1 MNNMSE
7 DENNE
12 DDNLEEERE
21 KLKNLG
27 VGSTWDLLTTKKKK
41 EE

>member
-1 MNNMSE
+1 MINMSE

-27 VGSTWDLLTTKKKK
+27 VGSTWDLLTSKKKK